1 MDDNPNKLSQF
12 WQELKRRKVLKVIAM
27 YAGAAYVLIELAN
40 NVVEPLNLP
49 DWTPRLIIIIA
60 LVGFPLMVI
69 LSWIFDITPEGL
81 SKTEAIE
88 ELKEQET
95 TPGRRRLKV
104 SDGIIVVLILFVG
117 ILAYPRI
124 FGTRNLNAMTFPV
137 TVVNEFG
144 ERETRRVYKEDYLTK
159 LALFPFNNEV
169 NDSSIE
175 WLWAGIPEAVR
186 EDMHQFSNILIDWDD
201 ATHLNSQIAF
211 AKERN
216 SPIFLTG
223 SFRLDDTIYEITTRL
238 YQASNGSVR
247 YEHIYRGA
255 DFFSLVDSICIQV
268 RQDLGIFDFILN
280 ITPDL
285 PIVDLMTDNLD
296 AYENYIRSR
305 FFTYFGYDLYTG
317 LVRATEIDSTF
328 AYAQYTLANFCYHYQ
343 GSYESAIRNIN
354 QAMRH
359 RERLSEISE
368 IKTRILYY
376 LIIRDI
382 EKVVDL
388 SEYVYE
394 LRSWDLNL
402 LDYLYFT
409 YRKIN
414 LIDRAEKIAIRMN
427 ELAPSHP
434 TYQIMLARIYLLSGK
449 PQKSLEVL
457 NSLLTENP
465 ENVEALLMRGAACV
479 HIKDLEA
486 AEATYRKVILMK
498 PEYENHWS
506 ELLDHIDYIRSQADN
521 REFLKY
527 FANSYQCEDTELSVG
542 TYIIQNQ
549 LYNKPTNQRGGF
561 VYPVSD
567 TVCIAAFTFGPQLSF
582 VKTTLYRSSNR
593 KAVRAFVEQWI
604 GSGYLSWWCWIED
617 SFILSAKDHLA
628 ENMTQKTLDAFR
640 EAYDQNPDH
649 YYLANYIQHLEF
661 IANPE
666 YESSKTVFDGYVGSY
681 GDLKFQIENNRLYHT
696 NWQGLIFEL
705 LPLSENKF
713 MVPSIYELQIQI
725 VKENGLV
732 SGLKYLYRDGR
743 EEYYPRAT
751 GPILASQNQ

>member
-1 MDDNPNKLSQF
+1 MANFQNRISHF
-12 WQELKRRKVLKVIAM
+12 WQELKRRKVIKAIAM
-27 YAGAAYVLIELAN
+27 YAGGAFVLIELAN
-40 NVVEPLNLP
+40 NVVVPLNLP
-49 DWTPRLIIIIA
+49 DWTPRLVILIA
-60 LVGFPLMVI
+60 LVGFPIIVV
-69 LSWIFDITPEGL
+69 LSWIFDITPEGID
-81 SKTEAIE
+81 KTEPIE
-88 ELKEQET
+88 EVTDPEQI
-95 TPGRRRLKV
+95 PPSGKRRLRANDV
-104 SDGIIVVLILFVG
+104 IIIVLIVLVG
-117 ILAYPRI
+117 ILLYPRI
-124 FGTRNLNAMTFPV
+124 FGTRNLNAMTVPV

-144 ERETRRVYKEDYLTK
+144 ERETRRVFKEDYLTK

-175 WLWAGIPEAVR
+175 WLWAGIPEAIR
-186 EDMHQFSNILIDWDD
+186 GDMYQFSNMLMDWND
-201 ATHLNSQIAF
+201 ATHLNKQIAF

-216 SPIFLTG
+216 FPFFLTG
-223 SFRLDDTIYEITTRL
+223 SYRVDDTIFEITTRL
-238 YQASNGSVR
+238 YQASNGTVR

-255 DFFSLVDSICIQV
+255 DFFSLVDSICSQV
-268 RQDLGIFDFILN
+268 RKDLKISEIILN
-280 ITPDL
+280 STPDL

-296 AYENYIRSR
+296 AYKNYIRSR
-305 FFTYFGYDLYTG
+305 FFTYFGYDFYTG
-317 LVRATEIDSTF
+317 LVRAIEIDSTF
-328 AYAQYTLANFCYHYQ
+328 GYAWYTLALYCYHYQ

-359 RERLSEISE
+359 RDRLSEISD

-376 LIIRDI
+376 LIKRDI

-402 LDYLYFT
+402 LNYLYNT
-409 YRKIN
+409 YEKTN

-434 TYQIMLARIYLLSGK
+434 SFQIMLARIYMLSGK
-449 PQKSLEVL
+449 PQKSLDVL
-457 NSLLTENP
+457 NSLLADNL
-465 ENVEALLMRGAACV
+465 ENVEALLMRGEACL

-486 AEATYRKVILMK
+486 AEATYRKAILIK

-506 ELLDHIDYIRSQADN
+506 ELLDHIEYIRSQADN
-521 REFLKY
+521 REFLK
-527 FANSYQCEDTELSVG
+527 FFTNSDKCEGNEFG
-542 TYIIQNQ
+542 TGRFIIQNQ
-549 LYNKPTNQRGGF
+549 LYDKPTNQRGDF
-561 VYPVSD
+561 WYPVSD
-567 TVCIAAFTFGPQLSF
+567 TVCIAAFTFGPKLSF
-582 VKTTLYRSSNR
+582 CKKTFYRSSNR
-593 KAVRAFVEQWI
+593 KAVRVFGEQWI
-604 GSGYLSWWCWIED
+604 GSDYQSWWDWIED
-617 SFILSAKDHLA
+617 SFILSAKDLLA
-628 ENMTQKTLDAFR
+628 KNRTLEALDAFR

-661 IANPE
+661 ITNPE
-666 YESSKTVFDGYVGSY
+666 YESSKSVFDGYVGSY
-681 GDLKFQIENNRLYHT
+681 GDLKLQIEKHRLYHT

-743 EEYYPRAT
+743 EEYFQRT
-751 GPILASQNQ
+751 TEDGPI